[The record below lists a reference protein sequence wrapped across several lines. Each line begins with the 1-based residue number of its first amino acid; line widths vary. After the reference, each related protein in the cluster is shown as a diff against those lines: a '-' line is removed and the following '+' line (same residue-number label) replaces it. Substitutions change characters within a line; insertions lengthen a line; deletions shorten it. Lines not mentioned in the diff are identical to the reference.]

1 MNPTAMASDDRGS
14 GAEPTATTMDLPSR
28 IRQALRQ
35 RDEAEL
41 AFLNPIVLALAKGE
55 VTVSDIEA
63 LDAEQAMWLV
73 AARVQERG
81 DIAAADFIRNL
92 HR

>member
-1 MNPTAMASDDRGS
+1 MNPTAMSSDEPGR
-14 GAEPTATTMDLPSR
+14 GAEPRTTTPDLASR
-28 IRQALRQ
+28 IRRALRQ

-41 AFLNPIVLALAKGE
+41 ALLNPIVVALAKGE
-55 VTVSDIEA
+55 VTVSDIEL

-73 AARVQERG
+73 AARAQERG
-81 DIAAADFIRNL
+81 DIVAADFVRNL